1 MATLEE
7 TINNSTKT
15 PAAPKHVDGET
26 KLISIDL
33 LDDNPFQ
40 PRVKMDAG
48 ELEELSASIGSKGQI
63 QAIVVRPK
71 SDGRFITV
79 AGHRRVAAFKRL
91 RDAAADGERS
101 RFERIS
107 ATIRLALDDAQLA
120 SLAYAE
126 NVTRAGLTPV
136 EEGRA
141 LEKMIDAGLAKT
153 NDELAALTS
162 QPLIKIRRLRRV
174 AKAPKVIKDAIDSG
188 ILVQVGKTDEGTPR
202 EERRSLDLMAGL
214 QLVSLFEHILK
225 TKPKQAEERTA
236 GVVRRALA
244 QNWSLRR
251 TEEFVK
257 GVIEGKTSTDHETS
271 EQDTAAEAPVFER
284 TARRFV
290 VDLSR
295 LTAASETQRTGLR
308 AAFEAL
314 LSERANEAS
323 EGRNQQ

>member
-1 MATLEE
+1 MASLEE
-7 TINNSTKT
+7 TINNAAKA
-15 PAAPKHVDGET
+15 PVAPKQTDGET
-26 KLISIDL
+26 RLLSIDL

-40 PRVKMDAG
+40 PRVKMDAS
-48 ELEELSASIGSKGQI
+48 ELEELVESLSSKGQI

-71 SDGRFITV
+71 SDGRYVTV
-79 AGHRRVAAFKRL
+79 AGHRRVAAFRRI
-91 RDAAADGERS
+91 RDNAADTEKAKWS
-101 RFERIS
+101 RIN

-126 NVTRAGLTPV
+126 NVTRAGLTAV

-141 LEKMIDAGLAKT
+141 LEKMLEAGLAKT
-153 NDELAALTS
+153 NEELASLTS
-162 QPLIKIRRLRRV
+162 QPLIKVRRLRRV
-174 AKAPKVIKDAIDSG
+174 AKAPKVIKDAIDAG
-188 ILVQVGKTDEGTPR
+188 ILVQVGKADDGAPR

-214 QLVSLFEHILK
+214 QLVSLYEHLLK

-236 GVVRRALA
+236 GIVRRALA

-257 GVIEGKTSTDHETS
+257 GVIEGKASTDPETS
-271 EQDTAAEAPVFER
+271 EPETAAEAPVFER

-295 LTAASETQRTGLR
+295 LSSASEDQRSGLR

-314 LSERANEAS
+314 LAEQAAGVA
-323 EGRNQQ
+323 EGRDQQ